1 MRRQAGLSMMG
12 FLGFL
17 IIGGL
22 VAFLAMR
29 LFPVYSEHHSVVTSM
44 RGVAADPAASGQDPG
59 KVRSM
64 LAKRLSI
71 SYVDSVKPENVKVV
85 RTDGGYDLVVSY
97 EVRRPLA
104 YNLDFVAKFEDRV
117 SLRRNGAVP

>member
-1 MRRQAGLSMMG
+1 MHRQDGISMMG

-17 IIGGL
+17 IVGCL
-22 VAFLAMR
+22 LAFIAMR

-44 RGVAADPAASGQDPG
+44 RGVAADPAASGQDPA

-64 LAKRLSI
+64 LSKRLRT
-71 SYVDSVKPENVKVV
+71 SYVDSVKPEHVKIV

-117 SLRRNGAVP
+117 SLRRNGSVP